1 MIYRG
6 SSKFTHFLR
15 HAQIKDLSDKSS
27 IFAIKEMVTLII
39 ILVTAA
45 VSILCFSGKLN
56 INSLV
61 FNASRVWHGKQ
72 WYRILSYGLVHSGWG
87 HLLFNMLT
95 LFFFGTVVEQYFS
108 AAFGGTAGIILY
120 IVLYVSAIAV
130 STVGDLI
137 KYKDSPGYNAVGA
150 SGAVSA
156 VLFASILF
164 EPKMG
169 IYIYLIPIPVPGYI
183 FAPLYLLYCW
193 YMAKRN
199 MDNIGHT
206 AHFWGAVYG
215 LLFPLVCRPDIFQHF
230 LSQLGL

>member
-1 MIYRG
+1 MI
-6 SSKFTHFLR
+6 
-15 HAQIKDLSDKSS
+15 
-27 IFAIKEMVTLII
+27 TLII
-39 ILVTAA
+39 IAVTAL
-45 VSILCFSGKLN
+45 VSILCFSGTLD
-56 INSLV
+56 INAWM
-61 FNASRVWHGKQ
+61 FNATKVWHRKQ
-72 WYRILSYGLVHSGWG
+72 WYRMLSYGLVHSGWG
-87 HLLFNMLT
+87 HLFFNMLT
-95 LFFFGTVVEQYFS
+95 LYFFGTVVEQYFG
-108 AAFGGTAGIILY
+108 AAFGGTLGIVMY

-130 STVGDLI
+130 STVWDLI

-193 YMAKRN
+193 YMARRN

-215 LLFPLVCRPDIFQHF
+215 LVFPLFFRPDIFNHF

>member
-1 MIYRG
+1 
-6 SSKFTHFLR
+6 
-15 HAQIKDLSDKSS
+15 
-27 IFAIKEMVTLII
+27 MVTLII
-39 ILVTAA
+39 ILITAG
-45 VSILCFSGKLN
+45 VSILCFNGMLDGNALK
-56 INSLV
+56 
-61 FNASRVWHGKQ
+61 FNAYDIWHRKQ
-72 WYRILSYGLVHSGWG
+72 WHRMLSYGLVHGGWG
-87 HLLFNMLT
+87 HLFFNMLT
-95 LFFFGTVVEQYFS
+95 LYFFGTVVERYFQ
-108 AAFGGTAGIILY
+108 AAFGHTPGIVLY
-120 IVLYVSAIAV
+120 VVLYVSALAV
-130 STVGDLI
+130 STIGDLV
-137 KYKDSPGYNAVGA
+137 KYKDNYGYNAVGA

-215 LLFPLVCRPDIFQHF
+215 FVFPLLFRPDIFWHF
-230 LSQLGL
+230 ISQLGITI

>member
-1 MIYRG
+1 
-6 SSKFTHFLR
+6 
-15 HAQIKDLSDKSS
+15 
-27 IFAIKEMVTLII
+27 MVTLII
-39 ILVTAA
+39 ILITAGI
-45 VSILCFSGKLN
+45 SILCFNGALDSDALK
-56 INSLV
+56 
-61 FNASRVWHGKQ
+61 FNAYDVWHRNQ
-72 WYRILSYGLVHSGWG
+72 WHRMLSYGLVHGGWG
-87 HLLFNMLT
+87 HLFFNMLT
-95 LFFFGTVVEQYFS
+95 LYFFGTVVERYFQ
-108 AAFGGTAGIILY
+108 AAFGNTHGIYLY
-120 IVLYVSAIAV
+120 VALYVSALAV
-130 STVGDLI
+130 STIGDLI
-137 KYKDSPGYNAVGA
+137 KHKDNYGYNAVGA

-215 LLFPLVCRPDIFQHF
+215 LVFPLICRPDIFYHF
-230 LSQLGL
+230 MSQLGIAV

>member
-1 MIYRG
+1 MQSPI
-6 SSKFTHFLR
+6 
-15 HAQIKDLSDKSS
+15 
-27 IFAIKEMVTLII
+27 TLAII
-39 ILVTAA
+39 IITTA
-45 VSILCFSGKLN
+45 VSILCFNGRGMQALM
-56 INSLV
+56 
-61 FNASRVWHGKQ
+61 FNAYDVWHRHK
-72 WYRILSYGLVHSGWG
+72 WYKLFSNGLVHGGWG

-95 LFFFGTVVEQYFS
+95 LYFFGSVVEQYFS
-108 AAFGGTAGIILY
+108 LAFGNTLGIILY

-137 KYKDSPGYNAVGA
+137 KYRNSPGYNAVGA

-215 LLFPLVCRPDIFQHF
+215 LLFPIVCHPSVFTHF
-230 LSQLGL
+230 LNQLGL